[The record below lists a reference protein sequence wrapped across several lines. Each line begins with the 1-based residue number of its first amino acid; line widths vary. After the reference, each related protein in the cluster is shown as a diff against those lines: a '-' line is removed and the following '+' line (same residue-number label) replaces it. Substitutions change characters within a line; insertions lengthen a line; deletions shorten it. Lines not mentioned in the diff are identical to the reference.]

1 MNLRDQGNTVMS
13 WTFLKT
19 TRARQEWWD
28 HGDKFTTLGLFD
40 FLVPDNSGQ
49 LVGTIPQ
56 ADLDRIAR
64 WPNTQYLL
72 TVRNDGI
79 LPRFEAIVNN
89 TGGAQDMFINEL
101 HRILD
106 MYPFADGVDVDLEK
120 GPNDNPDG
128 VVALAKRIYNSIKAR
143 SSQRYVHWCLPP
155 MTGDRTPFWERWCD
169 YQRME
174 AYFDSAI
181 IMSYAFAW
189 SGSAPGPISPMWWM
203 EDIYDYA
210 ITRIPPEKIRL
221 GIVGFGFR
229 WQIYRNLDAGEMY
242 RGRSLSY
249 FAALDWQQGL
259 DTHHANQLPIPFAG
273 YHDHD
278 SQSPFLMLHIY
289 DFLDGRDASSIQAP
303 ARGVSGSVG
312 GTRRDYLITYE
323 KSPVYDFQGIL
334 IDRAGDSFDEVS
346 GAMTAGAGWIAPRA
360 PQLIPPPPSSPP
372 NTPSTW
378 EDYGQAIFKFN
389 VAVAGTYRLVVRVNA
404 PWWDKQLLQIRLNGS
419 SLQVGTFPDWYPLHR
434 RIHWLSSGVHNLQA
448 GENTLEVL
456 GSGSQYGTQFWGF
469 RVCSSFSM
477 SMDVGGGTYTLMPRR
492 FKALN
497 GTWVLPANFILTA
510 EVLRHEP
517 EHAWVWYDDFRD
529 NTLAFYNR
537 SGGIW
542 SIDTH
547 IERRVLI
554 QSDAASGDAQ
564 IHLSYHAFS
573 DLNIRV
579 RMRMIAGN
587 GTMGIVFKAQGFNDL
602 YLFLVRRS
610 TQTAELWHRTAGTW
624 TKIAADVAQTVNL
637 NTSYTLRIRSRG
649 NELRCWVGGTRIFN
663 VTVALPTTGGFG
675 IRTSGAA
682 IECELLDAGDPYVF
696 VPQEAVDI
704 ITPDGQTTAYGRI
717 PRTGVTWLQ
726 PWEFFRY
733 TGTGEEHDTRA
744 EEISLDFVYAH
755 TTAFA
760 GFEDNRLMTVKLRDR
775 GIWVSRLYL
784 GDALGFSIV
793 HYSDAEHFHIL
804 RNLAKHR
811 WGLKGVAWWTL
822 GLQDSRVFSGL
833 PGS

>member
-1 MNLRDQGNTVMS
+1 MSLRKQGNTVMS

-19 TRARQEWWD
+19 ARARQEWWD

-40 FLVPDNSGQ
+40 FLVPDNTGQ

-89 TGGAQDMFINEL
+89 TGGAQDRFISDL

-106 MYPFADGVDVDLEK
+106 MYPFAAGVDVDLEK
-120 GPNDNPDG
+120 GPNDNPEG
-128 VVALAKRIYNSIKAR
+128 VILLARRIYNSIKAR
-143 SSQRYVHWCLPP
+143 PAQRYVHWCLPP

-169 YQRME
+169 YKRME
-174 AYFDSAI
+174 PYFDSAI

-189 SGSAPGPISPMWWM
+189 SGSAPGPISPMWWL

-229 WQIYRNLDAGEMY
+229 WQIYRNLIEGEMY

-259 DTHHANQLPIPFAG
+259 DIHHDNQAPIPFAG

-278 SQSPFLMLHIY
+278 SLSPFLMLHVY
-289 DFLDGRDASSIQAP
+289 DFLEGRDASSIQEP

-323 KSPVYDFQGIL
+323 KSPVYDFQGTI
-334 IDRAGDSFDEVS
+334 IDRTGDSFDEVS
-346 GAMTAGAGWIAPRA
+346 GAMTVGVGWIAPRE
-360 PQLIPPPPSSPP
+360 PQLLPPPPGSPP

-378 EDYGQAIFKFN
+378 EDDGLAIFKFN
-389 VAVAGTYRLVVRVNA
+389 VAIAGTYQLVVRANA
-404 PWWDKQLLQIRLNGS
+404 PWWSMQLLQLRLNGS
-419 SLQVGTFPDWYPLHR
+419 GLQIGTFPDWYPLHR
-434 RIHWLSSGVHNLQA
+434 RIHWLSLGTHNLPA
-448 GENTLEVL
+448 GENTLEVH
-456 GSGSQYGTQFWGF
+456 GSGSQLGTQFWGF
-469 RVCSSFSM
+469 RICSSFGM
-477 SMDVGGGTYTLMPRR
+477 SMTGGGGTYTLMPRR

-497 GTWVLPANFILTA
+497 GSWVLPANFILTA
-510 EVLRHEP
+510 EVLRHDP

-529 NTLAFYNR
+529 DTLAFYRR
-537 SGGIW
+537 SGGTW
-542 SIDTH
+542 SIDTY

-554 QSDAASGDAQ
+554 QSDAASEDAQ
-564 IHLSYHAFS
+564 IHLSYYAFS
-573 DLNIRV
+573 DLNIRA

-587 GTMGIVFKAQGFNDL
+587 GTMGIVFKAQGFSDL

-610 TQTAELWHRTAGTW
+610 TQTAELWHRVAGVW

-637 NTSYTLRIRSRG
+637 DTSYTLRVRSRG
-649 NELRCWVGGTRIFN
+649 NELRCWVGDNRVFN
-663 VTVALPTTGGFG
+663 VSAALPTAGGFG

-682 IECELLDAGDPYVF
+682 IECGLLDAGDPYVF

-704 ITPDGQTTAYGRI
+704 ITPAGQTLEYGRI

-726 PWEFFRY
+726 PWEYFRY
-733 TGTGEEHDTRA
+733 TGAGEERDTRT
-744 EEISLDFVYAH
+744 EEISLDFGYAH
-755 TTAFA
+755 TPAFA

-775 GIWVSRLYL
+775 GIWVSKLYL

-793 HYSDAEHFHIL
+793 HYSDAEHFHTL

-822 GLQDSRVFSGL
+822 GLQDSQVLTGL
-833 PGS
+833 PVS